1 MRTREGKGWHLDF
14 VPFGV
19 LRPLG
24 SAPLS
29 ADHGSLVL
37 VGTFLRECFRRPDN
51 GNARVA
57 VTSTTSNES
66 DRDSLPDKIENS
78 LPRFLAELSEP

>member
-1 MRTREGKGWHLDF
+1 M
-14 VPFGV
+14 
-19 LRPLG
+19 
-24 SAPLS
+24 
-29 ADHGSLVL
+29 
-37 VGTFLRECFRRPDN
+37 GTFLRECFRRPDN

-78 LPRFLAELSEP
+78 LSVSSQNCQSLNNGVELVEEPDRKSVV